1 MYLVFTFLLFSVETD
16 YEDESV
22 METEQSSVE
31 VELQVCGCVHHYN
44 MSKNILCR
52 DGSGKNWHKMQYIPL
67 ATFESKLVYTRI
79 VPLGPH
85 RSDDPPSLLAN
96 V

>member
-1 MYLVFTFLLFSVETD
+1 MRALRVCTLVLFICDIIRVCEELIMYLVFTFLLFSVETD

-52 DGSGKNWHKMQYIPL
+52 DGSGKN
-67 ATFESKLVYTRI
+67 
-79 VPLGPH
+79 
-85 RSDDPPSLLAN
+85 
-96 V
+96 